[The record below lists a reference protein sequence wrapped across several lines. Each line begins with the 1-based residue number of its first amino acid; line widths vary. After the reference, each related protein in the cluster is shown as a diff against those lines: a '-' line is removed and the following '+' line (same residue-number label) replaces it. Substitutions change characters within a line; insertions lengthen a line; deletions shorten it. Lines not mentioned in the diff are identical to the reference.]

1 MKKILLAIALTISVS
16 SAEDCV
22 LSNDIFYDKTN
33 GEIITSMI
41 KACFSG
47 QTFLING
54 KTIVQIFGAEC
65 DCKNKISK

>member
-22 LSNDIFYDKTN
+22 LSNEIFYDKIN
-33 GEIITSMI
+33 GGIIMSMI

-54 KTIVQIFGAEC
+54 NTIVQIFGAEC

>member
-1 MKKILLAIALTISVS
+1 MKKILSAIALTISIS

-22 LSNDIFYDKTN
+22 LSNDIFYDKN
-33 GEIITSMI
+33 GEIIMSMI

-54 KTIVQIFGAEC
+54 KTVVQIFGAEC
-65 DCKNKISK
+65 DCKNKINR